1 MLYQTQI
8 AANAS
13 QSITPH
19 GEIANLAPISQS
31 VLPILTPDVLE
42 VALARASSADI
53 KMALRHK
60 LVAVAWLPSLVLY
73 AAANDEAHAHAEKFG
88 LRIVAHILP
97 SDYRHAVR
105 KILGWRL
112 IQRATLG
119 LAQNLPA
126 FSASRRVTKNQIYF
140 LLSFVAWSLVCL
152 MVLPQ
157 GFAFLAFSFVL
168 GVLFL
173 GVVSLRLLT
182 FLPHPKTMQHYRQ
195 TYPLSD
201 QELPIYSVL
210 VPVFREIP
218 VLNQLLNAL
227 TTLDYPPEK
236 LDIKIILE
244 ENDTAM
250 VRAVAALQFP
260 VQFEVIIVP
269 AGKPQTKPRALNYA
283 LQFCRGQ
290 LLTIF
295 DAEDV
300 PEPNQL
306 RIAAETFA
314 ASPSHLACLQA
325 RLVFYNANEN
335 WLTRQFTI
343 EYATLFSLV
352 LPSLAIDELPIPL
365 GGTSNHFRIDIL
377 RKIGG
382 WDPYNVTEDADLGLR
397 LARAGYTTGV
407 IDSQTYEEANK
418 HLGNWLYQRSRWLKG
433 FIQTW
438 LVHMRDP
445 RRLWREMGPAG
456 FMVTQATTFGILMSA
471 LFHPFLVGYSLW
483 MFWMIDPAVHGT
495 STSMLILT
503 GLNTAVFVM
512 GYGLTIWA
520 GKIALRKMGIAG
532 WWWALATM
540 PVYWMLVSLASW
552 MALWQFIW
560 NPFHWNKTTHGLSA
574 HQQSSQG
581 PKSL

>member
-1 MLYQTQI
+1 MSYQAQI
-8 AANAS
+8 AEKAS
-13 QSITPH
+13 QKTTPQA
-19 GEIANLAPISQS
+19 EFAKLAPISQP
-31 VLPILTPDVLE
+31 VLPILTLDVLE
-42 VALARASSADI
+42 VALGRASAEDI
-53 KMALRHK
+53 KLALRHK
-60 LVAVAWLPSLVLY
+60 LVAIAWLPGLVLY
-73 AAANDEAHAHAEKFG
+73 AAANNDAHAHAKKFG
-88 LRIVAHILP
+88 LRVVAEIMP
-97 SDYRHAVR
+97 ADYRNGVR
-105 KILGWRL
+105 KILGWQL
-112 IQRATLG
+112 LQRATFG
-119 LAQNLPA
+119 LARNLPS
-126 FSASRRVTKNQIYF
+126 FSASKRITKNQIYF
-140 LLSFVAWSLVCL
+140 MLSLVAWTVVGL
-152 MVLPQ
+152 MVFPMSV
-157 GFAFLAFSFVL
+157 GFLVISFVL
-168 GVLFL
+168 GVFFL

-182 FLPHPKTMQHYRQ
+182 FLPHQKSMPRYRQ
-195 TYPLSD
+195 TLPLGD
-201 QELPIYSVL
+201 HQLPVYSVL

-218 VLNQLLNAL
+218 VLKQLLQAL
-227 TTLDYPPEK
+227 TALDYPPEK

-244 ENDTAM
+244 ESDTAM
-250 VRAVAALQFP
+250 LRAVSVLHLP

-283 LQFCRGQ
+283 LQFCKGQ

-314 ASPSHLACLQA
+314 AAPAHLACLQA

-377 RKIGG
+377 RNIGG

-397 LARAGYTTGV
+397 LARSGCITGV

-418 HLGNWLYQRSRWLKG
+418 RLGNWLHQRARWLKG

-438 LVHMRDP
+438 LVHMREP
-445 RRLWREMGPAG
+445 TRLMQEMGPAG
-456 FMVTQATTFGILMSA
+456 FWVTQAATIGLLVSA

-483 MFWMIDPAVHGT
+483 MFWAYDTNVHNS
-495 STSMLILT
+495 STALMILT
-503 GLNTAVFVM
+503 GLNTAVFAM

-520 GKIALRKMGIAG
+520 GKTALRRMAISG

-540 PVYWMLVSLASW
+540 PLYWLLISLAAW
-552 MALWQFIW
+552 LALWQFIW
-560 NPFHWNKTTHGLSA
+560 NPFHWNKTTHGLSSHHRSA
-574 HQQSSQG
+574 QG
-581 PKSL
+581 P